1 MAVYMRHTA
10 IALENVSVSFAAST
24 QHDVL
29 RNISLKI
36 SPQEQVAIIGPSGA
50 GKSTLLETLAM
61 ARQPSKGMY
70 ALNNQQPWQLSSA
83 ARHELRANIFLVPQI
98 PPLPPRQRVVT
109 TVLAGKLPR
118 WSFWQALSSLIYP
131 TQSPVAFKALSAFD
145 MQDKLYS
152 RVDRLSGGERQR
164 VSLARLFASDA
175 NMMLVDE
182 PLSAL
187 DPTLAAS
194 VLGAIQREAS
204 LRCATLVCSLHQVE
218 LARLH
223 FPRLVGVRDGCILF
237 DLPQAAVTNELIE
250 QLYANRDIAPK
261 TFARDAITPQPE
273 LLPLPNG
280 NVC

>member
-1 MAVYMRHTA
+1 MRSTA
-10 IALENVSVSFAAST
+10 IALENVSVSFAASS

-29 RNISLKI
+29 RHINLKI
-36 SPQEQVAIIGPSGA
+36 SPQEQVAIIGSSGA
-50 GKSTLLETLAM
+50 GKTTLLETLAM
-61 ARQPSKGMY
+61 ARQPSKGVY

-83 ARHELRANIFLVPQI
+83 ARHELRASIFLVPQI

-131 TQSPVAFKALSAFD
+131 TQSPVAFAALSAFD
-145 MQDKLYS
+145 MQDKLYA

-164 VSLARLFASDA
+164 VSLARLVASDA
-175 NMMLVDE
+175 NIMLVDE

-194 VLGAIQREAS
+194 VLSAIQREAS
-204 LRCATLVCSLHQVE
+204 VRSATLICSLHQVE

-223 FPRLVGVRDGCILF
+223 FPRLVGVRDGSILF
-237 DLPQAAVTNELIE
+237 DLPQAAVTDELIK
-250 QLYANRDIAPK
+250 QLYANQYITPMA
-261 TFARDAITPQPE
+261 TARDARIPQSG
-273 LLPLPNG
+273 LLPLQEG

>member
-1 MAVYMRHTA
+1 MRSTA
-10 IALENVSVSFAAST
+10 ITLENVSVSFAASS

-29 RNISLKI
+29 RHINLKI

-50 GKSTLLETLAM
+50 GKTTLLETLAM
-61 ARQPSKGMY
+61 ARQPAKGEY

-83 ARHELRANIFLVPQI
+83 ARHELRASIFLVPQI

-131 TQSPVAFKALSAFD
+131 TQSPLAFTALSAFD
-145 MQDKLYS
+145 MQDKLYA

-175 NMMLVDE
+175 NIMLVDE

-194 VLGAIQREAS
+194 VLSAIQREAS
-204 LRCATLVCSLHQVE
+204 VRGATLVCSLHQVE
-218 LARLH
+218 FARLN

-237 DLPQAAVTNELIE
+237 DLPQAAVTDELIK
-250 QLYANRDIAPK
+250 QLYANQDIAPK
-261 TFARDAITPQPE
+261 ATARDTRTPQSG
-273 LLPLPNG
+273 LLPLQDG

>member
-1 MAVYMRHTA
+1 MRSTA
-10 IALENVSVSFAAST
+10 IALENVSVSFAASA

-50 GKSTLLETLAM
+50 GKTTLLEILAM
-61 ARQPSKGMY
+61 ARQPSKGVY
-70 ALNNQQPWQLSSA
+70 ALNNQQPWQLSSS
-83 ARHELRANIFLVPQI
+83 ARHELRASIFLVPQI

-131 TQSPVAFKALSAFD
+131 TQSPVAFTALSAFD
-145 MQDKLYS
+145 MQDKLYA

-175 NMMLVDE
+175 NIMLVDE

-194 VLGAIQREAS
+194 VLGAIQREATS
-204 LRCATLVCSLHQVE
+204 RCATLVCSLHQVE

-237 DLPQAAVTNELIE
+237 DLPQAEVTDELIK
-250 QLYANRDIAPK
+250 QLYVNQDIAPK
-261 TFARDAITPQPE
+261 TIAHDARILQQE
-273 LLPLPNG
+273 MLPLQEG

>member
-1 MAVYMRHTA
+1 MRSTA
-10 IALENVSVSFAAST
+10 IALENVSVSFVASA

-36 SPQEQVAIIGPSGA
+36 SPQEQVAIVGPSGA
-50 GKSTLLETLAM
+50 GKTTLLETLAM
-61 ARQPSKGMY
+61 ARQPSKGIY

-83 ARHELRANIFLVPQI
+83 ARHELRATIFLVPQT

-131 TQSPVAFKALSAFD
+131 AQSLAAFTALSAFD
-145 MQDKLYS
+145 MQDKLYA

-164 VSLARLFASDA
+164 VSLARLVASDA

-204 LRCATLVCSLHQVE
+204 LRSATLVCSLHQVE
-218 LARLH
+218 LARLN
-223 FPRLVGVRDGCILF
+223 FPRLVGLRDGCILF
-237 DLPQAAVTNELIE
+237 DLPQGEVTDELIE
-250 QLYANRDIAPK
+250 QLYANQDVAPMNIPQD
-261 TFARDAITPQPE
+261 ARTPQSG
-273 LLPLPNG
+273 LLPLQDG

>member
-1 MAVYMRHTA
+1 MRPTA

-29 RNISLKI
+29 SNISLKI
-36 SPQEQVAIIGPSGA
+36 APQEQVAIIGPSGA

-61 ARQPSKGMY
+61 AMQPSKGVY
-70 ALNNQQPWQLSSA
+70 TLNNQQPWQLSSA
-83 ARHELRANIFLVPQI
+83 MRHELRATIFLVPQI

-131 TQSPVAFKALSAFD
+131 TQSAVAFAALSAFD
-145 MQDKLYS
+145 MQDKLYT

-175 NMMLVDE
+175 NLMLVDE

-194 VLGAIQREAS
+194 VLSAIQREAS
-204 LRCATLVCSLHQVE
+204 VRGATLLCSLHQVE
-218 LARLH
+218 LARLY
-223 FPRLVGVRDGCILF
+223 FPRLVGLRDGCVLF
-237 DLPQAAVTNELIE
+237 DLPQAAVTDELIE
-250 QLYANRDIAPK
+250 QLYANQDIASKASAHKAK
-261 TFARDAITPQPE
+261 TVQSG
-273 LLPLPNG
+273 LLPLQEG

>member
-1 MAVYMRHTA
+1 MRSTA
-10 IALENVSVSFAAST
+10 IALENVSVSMAASN
-24 QHDVL
+24 QHYVL
-29 RNISLKI
+29 RNISLNI
-36 SPQEQVAIIGPSGA
+36 APQEQLAIIGPSGA
-50 GKSTLLETLAM
+50 GKTTLLEVLAM
-61 ARQPSKGMY
+61 ARQPSKGVY
-70 ALNNQQPWQLSSA
+70 ALNNQHPWQLSSA
-83 ARHELRANIFLVPQI
+83 TRHELRATIFLVPQI

-109 TVLAGKLPR
+109 AVLAGKLPC
-118 WSFWQALSSLIYP
+118 WSFWQAISSLIYP
-131 TQSPVAFKALSAFD
+131 TQSSAAFKALSAFD

-164 VSLARLFASDA
+164 VSLARLFTSDA

-182 PLSAL
+182 PLSSL
-187 DPTLAAS
+187 DPTLAAT

-204 LRCATLVCSLHQVE
+204 LRCATLVCSLHQIE

-250 QLYANRDIAPK
+250 QLYANQDIPSKNIAHE
-261 TFARDAITPQPE
+261 TRTPQLE
-273 LLPLPNG
+273 LLSLQDG

>member
-1 MAVYMRHTA
+1 MRSTA
-10 IALENVSVSFAAST
+10 IALENVSVSFAASA
-24 QHDVL
+24 QHNVL

-50 GKSTLLETLAM
+50 GKTTLLETLAM
-61 ARQPSKGMY
+61 ARQPSKGVY

-83 ARHELRANIFLVPQI
+83 ARHELRASIFLVPQI

-131 TQSPVAFKALSAFD
+131 TQSPVAFTALSAFD
-145 MQDKLYS
+145 MQDKLYA

-175 NMMLVDE
+175 HMMLVDE

-194 VLGAIQREAS
+194 VLGAILREAS
-204 LRCATLVCSLHQVE
+204 VRSATLVCSLHQVE

-223 FPRLVGVRDGCILF
+223 FPRLVGVRDGSILF
-237 DLPQAAVTNELIE
+237 DLPQAAVTDELIE
-250 QLYANRDIAPK
+250 QLYANQDIAPK
-261 TFARDAITPQPE
+261 ATARDARTPQSR
-273 LLPLPNG
+273 LLPLQDG